1 MESRGGS
8 ASHHLA
14 PVPDTEPT
22 RPPPGIFILPFEIRL
37 SIWEYAIVDGRMLQP
52 RGRFDG
58 SKNKWILWFP
68 RTCQHSLTQVCHET
82 RKFMLENGD
91 FIFGKDSTEPGLWWN
106 ANVDTLFF
114 NHKWDP
120 RFESNALEGLQGL
133 DKVKSVII
141 DQDLARWMSYHAIY
155 AQDDPEDDSTNISP
169 DSLEQ
174 PVGFRFCYPDEPPY
188 SKFFLFNGIHP
199 DNLTV
204 LFTRLLQRL
213 DAGPGYVEFD
223 IDDFPDQRVHFNFLN
238 DEVGEVERKLTQLRS
253 LWKQSKQNQPDRY
266 VANMDRLM
274 MDIFHKPGP
283 QFHKGASCEGWYYE
297 EEGQNVDVTLLT
309 FFKYMEDD

>member
-14 PVPDTEPT
+14 PVPDPEPM
-22 RPPPGIFILPFEIRL
+22 RPPHGIFSLPFEIRL
-37 SIWEYAIVDGRMLQP
+37 SIWEYAILDGRMLQP
-52 RGRFDG
+52 RGEFDS
-58 SKNKWILWFP
+58 SKKKWILWFP
-68 RTCQHSLTQVCHET
+68 RTRQHSLTQVCRET

-91 FIFGKDSTEPGLWWN
+91 FIFGKDHTEPGLWWN

-114 NHKWDP
+114 NQKWDP

-155 AQDDPEDDSTNISP
+155 AQDDPEDDSVNISP
-169 DSLEQ
+169 DSLEK
-174 PVGFRFCYPDEPPY
+174 PVGFRFCYPDESPY
-188 SKFFLFNGIHP
+188 FKFFLFNGIHP

-204 LFTRLLQRL
+204 LFTRLLPTF

-223 IDDFPDQRVHFNFLN
+223 IDAFPDQRVHFNFLN

-253 LWKQSKQNQPDRY
+253 LWRQSMQNQPDRHT
-266 VANMDRLM
+266 ANMDRL
-274 MDIFHKPGP
+274 IAETFHKPGP
-283 QFHKGASCEGWYYE
+283 QFRKGASCEGWYY

-309 FFKYMEDD
+309 FFGEMEDD